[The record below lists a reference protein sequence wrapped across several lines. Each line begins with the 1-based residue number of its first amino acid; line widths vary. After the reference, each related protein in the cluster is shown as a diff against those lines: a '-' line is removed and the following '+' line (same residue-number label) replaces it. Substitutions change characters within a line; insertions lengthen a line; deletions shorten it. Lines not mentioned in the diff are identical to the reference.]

1 MTRNTFLAAAVPAL
15 VACSPTMTV
24 KHEVA
29 PIHITVDVN
38 VKVQEELDEFFDF
51 EDRIMESDS
60 TTLDQEGEG

>member
-1 MTRNTFLAAAVPAL
+1 ML
-15 VACSPTMTV
+15 VAGVVVAGVGCSPTMTV

-51 EDRIMESDS
+51 EDRVMETDS

>member
-1 MTRNTFLAAAVPAL
+1 
-15 VACSPTMTV
+15 MTV